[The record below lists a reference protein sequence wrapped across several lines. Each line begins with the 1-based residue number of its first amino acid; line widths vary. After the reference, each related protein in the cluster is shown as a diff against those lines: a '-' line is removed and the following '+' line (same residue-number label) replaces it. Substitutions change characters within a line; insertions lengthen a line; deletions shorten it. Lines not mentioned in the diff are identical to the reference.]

1 MTVLAR
7 EQATDDGLYQLRQ
20 RIAAAVIARLRP
32 DIPGISSHFGER
44 YEGTDEPEVLVYRH
58 TGGQFRFL
66 AFAFSPW
73 RMWDLHVGIVPQ
85 GDRHLSVG
93 FHISERAGPILMPA
107 LRGLALTIGV
117 TVQHQP
123 AAVEYQANLPVL
135 AIDEVPVED
144 IVYKT
149 SDLCRQV
156 ARVAAQTVCPE
167 AMRESGN

>member
-44 YEGTDEPEVLVYRH
+44 CVGTDEPEVLVYRH

-85 GDRHLSVG
+85 GDRHLSAG
-93 FHISERAGPILMPA
+93 FHISERAAPILMPA
-107 LRGLALTIGV
+107 LRGVALTIGV

-156 ARVAAQTVCPE
+156 ARVGALTVSPE
-167 AMRESGN
+167 AMRKSGN